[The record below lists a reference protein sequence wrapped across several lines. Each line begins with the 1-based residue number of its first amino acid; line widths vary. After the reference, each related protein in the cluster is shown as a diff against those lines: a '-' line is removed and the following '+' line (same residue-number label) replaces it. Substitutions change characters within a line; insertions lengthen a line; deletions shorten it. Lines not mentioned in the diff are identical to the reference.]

1 MTPRRALSDRTAEI
15 NPTVR
20 DDLTASHHP
29 APVGLWSAIAVAVL
43 VAAFGLSLAIGLP
56 LAVSFTASFFLAPAF
71 VAMVVSL
78 AAEAP
83 PERRIWGQLG
93 AGFAVIYAVM
103 VTTTYYLQLA
113 VVLPGEGRIP
123 EAVFPLLAFTPGSAL
138 FALDMLGYGFMT
150 LATLAASPVF
160 VGAGLERWLRAWF
173 IAHGLLVV
181 PTLLAPILM
190 AGGADGSSD
199 QIGSLVLIGWSI
211 FFLPLAAM
219 MAVYFARRRRTAR
232 T

>member
-1 MTPRRALSDRTAEI
+1 MHGEP
-15 NPTVR
+15 
-20 DDLTASHHP
+20 TASRHP
-29 APVGLWSAIAVAVL
+29 ALVGLWSAIAVTVL
-43 VAAFGLSLAIGLP
+43 VAAFGVSLAIGFP
-56 LAVSFTASFFLAPAF
+56 VGVSFVASFFLAPAF
-71 VAMVVSL
+71 VAMLVSL
-78 AAEAP
+78 AAAAL

-123 EAVFPLLAFTPGSAL
+123 DGMSRLLEFTPGSAL

-160 VGAGLERWLRAWF
+160 VGRGLQRWLRAWY
-173 IAHGLLVV
+173 IAHGMLGV

-211 FFLPLAAM
+211 FFLPLAGMTAM
-219 MAVYFARRRRTAR
+219 YFARRLGTPRP
-232 T
+232 